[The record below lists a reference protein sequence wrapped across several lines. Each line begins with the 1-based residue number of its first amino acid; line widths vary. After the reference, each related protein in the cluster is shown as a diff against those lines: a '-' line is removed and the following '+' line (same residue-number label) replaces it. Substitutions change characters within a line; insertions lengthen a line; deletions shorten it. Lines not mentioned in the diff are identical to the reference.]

1 MVRINQRDLQTRERC
16 PITRVSSWLQGVP
29 GHNGLPGQPGLTA
42 ELVGTGQI
50 SSPSPSPTLL
60 GAEFATPAP
69 LASGGSLFPPSSEAG
84 RSLDALWLPKASPY
98 APSPHTPAEPLCL
111 SLAGILAH

>member
-1 MVRINQRDLQTRERC
+1 MVRINQRDLQARERC

-69 LASGGSLFPPSSEAG
+69 LASGGFPLPSVF
-84 RSLDALWLPKASPY
+84 
-98 APSPHTPAEPLCL
+98 
-111 SLAGILAH
+111 